1 MSSARGII
9 DLTFFIY
16 QIFHTVK
23 AVWRTTLE
31 FIFTKKLLLNYYEMA
46 RPSKSVNNE
55 NSRGVTKRA
64 KKDANAPKRGKSAY
78 MFWLAENRARLTK
91 PGMGVTDVAKAAGAE
106 WNKLQDKQKW
116 EKMAAED
123 KERYEK
129 EMATYKANQ

>member
-1 MSSARGII
+1 MVSIN
-9 DLTFFIY
+9 
-16 QIFHTVK
+16 QIFHTVIYICL
-23 AVWRTTLE
+23 AYYFGGYLCRE
-31 FIFTKKLLLNYYEMA
+31 LLLDYYKMA

>member
-1 MSSARGII
+1 
-9 DLTFFIY
+9 
-16 QIFHTVK
+16 
-23 AVWRTTLE
+23 
-31 FIFTKKLLLNYYEMA
+31 
-46 RPSKSVNNE
+46 
-55 NSRGVTKRA
+55 
-64 KKDANAPKRGKSAY
+64 